1 MGRQL
6 HRRVP
11 FGADNFLSILD
22 GVEGGF
28 AIFIGIVAGL
38 YFQNIE
44 HDLLIVTG
52 VIGLIV
58 TAFNSSAVRYSTQHY
73 LDELDGHE
81 KRHKFRAY
89 VIPSLVE
96 FLTYG
101 LVSFVAVIPLLLIDD
116 SRVAILLTIA
126 LTLVILYAAGAYRGR
141 ILGRHMVRDG
151 LELAGLGV
159 AIILVG
165 AGSGWLIAS
174 MVAPV

>member
-1 MGRQL
+1 MARQL

-38 YFQNIE
+38 YFQKIE
-44 HDLLIVTG
+44 HDLLIITG
-52 VIGLIV
+52 IIGLIV
-58 TAFNSSAVRYSTQHY
+58 TAFNSSAVRFSTQHY

-89 VIPSLVE
+89 VVPALLE

-101 LVSFVAVIPLLLIDD
+101 LVSFLAVIPLLVLDD
-116 SRVAILLTIA
+116 TRGAILLTIG
-126 LTLVILYAAGAYRGR
+126 LTLAILFAAGVYRGR
-141 ILGRHMVRDG
+141 LLGRHMIRDG
-151 LELAGLGV
+151 FELALLGG
-159 AIILVG
+159 AIIIIG
-165 AGSGWLIAS
+165 AAAGWLIAS
-174 MVAPV
+174 MVA